1 MACSMPME
9 DWGSSPLTRGALG
22 GIPSR
27 GRSRRIIPAHAGSTA
42 CHECGNGRRPDH
54 PRSRGEHGVEFGG
67 LGAAPGSSPLTRGA
81 QGCYPF
87 LAGQGRIIPAH
98 AGSTRLL
105 PLLGRPRPDH
115 PRSRGEHDVLKW
127 CTSSETGSS
136 PLTRG
141 ALADGCPEHLLRGII
156 PAHAGSTRSAH
167 HLGERDSDHPR
178 SRGEHS
184 AISQL
189 RCIASGSSPLTRGA
203 RTLGAPDHVRSGIIP
218 AHAGSTLGGTGGVQ
232 EAADHPRSRGEHP
245 RPGPFRGCGE
255 GSSPLTRGARG
266 RDAGR
271 PGSLG
276 IIPAHAG
283 STHSPPTYPTCH

>member
-1 MACSMPME
+1 M
-9 DWGSSPLTRGALG
+9 G
-22 GIPSR
+22 G
-27 GRSRRIIPAHAGSTA
+27 GIIPARAGSTTT
-42 CHECGNGRRPDH
+42 C
-54 PRSRGEHGVEFGG
+54 
-67 LGAAPGSSPLTRGA
+67 
-81 QGCYPF
+81 
-87 LAGQGRIIPAH
+87 
-98 AGSTRLL
+98 
-105 PLLGRPRPDH
+105 GRPGPGVADH

-218 AHAGSTLGGTGGVQ
+218 AHAGSTMLAESIPPPPG
-232 EAADHPRSRGEHP
+232 DHPRSRGEHP

-255 GSSPLTRGARG
+255 GSSPLTRGAPRVVG
-266 RDAGR
+266 HAVLSHR
-271 PGSLG
+271 